1 MTLIHET
8 CNVYRRPQVVKIMKN
23 ALRSTLYDSRL
34 LGFTLIE
41 LLVVIGIMGTLVT
54 VMLPNFIG
62 GRQRSKD
69 ARRRLDVEQI
79 RSSLEQ
85 YRSVVGSYP
94 ASLILNCDPARETLI
109 YTDPVTSATTTF
121 LTAIPQDP
129 GCNTYVYYSTMSSSP
144 ADYTVCAYLEA
155 STSSTSI
162 LPLPSCGGQP
172 CNYCLG
178 PYGAK

>member
-1 MTLIHET
+1 
-8 CNVYRRPQVVKIMKN
+8 MKN
-23 ALRSTLYDSRL
+23 FKFQISPDSSESRIPTLRRESFK

-54 VMLPNFIG
+54 VLLPNFIG

-94 ASLILNCDPARETLI
+94 VSLTLNCDAARETLI
-109 YTDPVTSATTTF
+109 YTDPVTAATTTF

-129 GCNTYVYYSTMSSSP
+129 GCSTYVYYSTLSS

-155 STSSTSI
+155 STSSTSVS
-162 LPLPSCGGQP
+162 PAPSCGGQP